1 MLGSALH
8 LSSFQAVANL
18 CSPFLDFLQRADLR
32 DRNEAG
38 AAGVQTWC
46 VRGGE
51 WASVLL
57 WVPALLDVFLVS
69 SLMMLT
75 HEPHLLCSLLFTQ
88 CDQSLWMM
96 LGFLSLPV
104 VHLHVDQ

>member
-1 MLGSALH
+1 MCTGLPAMLGSALH

-32 DRNEAG
+32 GRNEAG

-46 VRGGE
+46 DRGGE
-51 WASVLL
+51 CESMLQWA
-57 WVPALLDVFLVS
+57 PALLDVLLVA

-75 HEPHLLCSLLFTQ
+75 HGPHLLCSLLFTQ
-88 CDQSLWMM
+88 CDRSLWIR
-96 LGFLSLPV
+96 
-104 VHLHVDQ
+104 